1 MYSQN
6 GERGSFCCGAQ
17 RQFNQ
22 MSAKRGATRALKSA
36 SDKDF
41 NVALSLEAVT
51 ENKTKQK
58 KHTESDHYDNL
69 SVCHMP

>member
-6 GERGSFCCGAQ
+6 GEKGSFCYGAE

-22 MSAKRGATRALKSA
+22 MSAKREATRALKSA

-41 NVALSLEAVT
+41 NVALSLDVVT

-58 KHTESDHYDNL
+58 NGSDHYDSL
-69 SVCHMP
+69 SICHMP